1 MNPIYC
7 IVSSSLIRPWIP
19 TKGRPSLNSQ
29 VYTFVSFKFPYTLV
43 SLGVVK
49 LIRIASG
56 FLSIDF
62 GDISILLIGTGPSEN
77 SMISKV
83 PFSIFPK
90 ASSWT
95 FSPDSSSVRPYGFV
109 YKVNWIPLKLP
120 SWFVLIET
128 DYSRSVSD
136 PVAPTRRSWLLNEL
150 PPNYPAVLKLLSK
163 HSLCMEPRSFK
174 FSPSRSDVS

>member
-1 MNPIYC
+1 MLR
-7 IVSSSLIRPWIP
+7 SSPIRPWIP
-19 TKGRPSLNSQ
+19 IKGRSSLNSQ
-29 VYTFVSFKFPYTLV
+29 VCTFVSFKFPYTLV
-43 SLGVVK
+43 YSGLIK

-62 GDISILLIGTGPSEN
+62 GEISMLLIGTGPSVN
-77 SMISKV
+77 SKISNV
-83 PFSIFPK
+83 PFSILPK

-95 FSPDSSSVRPYGFV
+95 FSPGSSSVRPYGFV

-128 DYSRSVSD
+128 DYSRSVSY
-136 PVAPTRRSWLLNEL
+136 PVATRRSWFVNEL

-163 HSLCMEPRSFK
+163 HSLCMEPSSSK
-174 FSPSRSDVS
+174 FSPSRSGVS